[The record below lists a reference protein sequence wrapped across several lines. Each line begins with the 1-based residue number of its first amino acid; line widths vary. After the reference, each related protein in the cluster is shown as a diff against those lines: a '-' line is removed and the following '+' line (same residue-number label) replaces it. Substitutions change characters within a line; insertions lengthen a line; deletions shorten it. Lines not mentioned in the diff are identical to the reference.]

1 MQRVVARQGSLSRGS
16 YAAKMARTRLDA
28 VFSPQSIAVVGASRH
43 PGKIGYE
50 ILRNL
55 IVNEYQGILY
65 PVNPNARSIHGI
77 RAYATVRDIPDPV
90 DLAVITVPADLALAA
105 AEECGRKGVRALVV
119 ITAGFREIGGGG
131 IGREERLLRI
141 CREHGMTMIGPNC
154 MGVINTH
161 PEVRMDATFAPT
173 PPLPGGISLV
183 TQSGALGIAILEHAK
198 SLGIG
203 FAKFCSLGNK
213 AQVSLNDLLE
223 MWRTDADTRIVLAYI
238 ENFGNPGNFVR
249 IGRATT
255 KEKPV
260 IAVKSGRSE
269 AGSRA
274 ALSHTGSLGGSD
286 LAAEAVFAQTG
297 VLRAASIEELFDLAM
312 AFSLQPLPQGNR
324 VAVVSDAGG
333 PAVMCVDE
341 LVAQGLRLAEFSPA
355 TESFMRTWAP
365 PEASLRN
372 PVDLTPQASL
382 EDYRRALDAV
392 LRDEG
397 VDAAIAIYVPPVRI
411 DEVEVARAVWTT
423 AKDRGKPVL
432 ANFLGRSEESPGF
445 VELVGHGVPS
455 YLFPESAARSLAAMY
470 RYAQYRMRDEGE
482 VRTFRVD
489 KAAAQSI
496 LTKAR
501 GEGRLLLGEEEAS
514 ALLEAYGIR
523 TAKARVV
530 RRIEDLASAA
540 AQIGYPVVLKAMG
553 PQLIH
558 KSELQAVR
566 VDLRGERELKE
577 AASQMADHLRQG
589 RIAIEGFLLQEFV
602 QGGMEVVLGM
612 SRDKVYGP
620 FLVFGLG
627 GVYVEYLKDVAF
639 GLPPL
644 TDRDAMRMI
653 ESIRTYPMLRGVRGQ
668 PPRDLVAL
676 QDAILRLGALV
687 ADFDV
692 LQEMD
697 LNPILALEEGR
708 GYRAVDARILLA
720 PPSSPMPE
728 IDPGTKAT

>member
-1 MQRVVARQGSLSRGS
+1 MRDNSRPAGARQDSLRPGRL
-16 YAAKMARTRLDA
+16 AAGMPEDA
-28 VFSPQSIAVVGASRH
+28 LQAIFSPRSIAVVGASRH

-77 RAYATVRDIPDPV
+77 RAYPTVRDIPDPV
-90 DLAVITVPADLALAA
+90 DLAVITVPADLAIAA

-119 ITAGFREIGGGG
+119 ITAGFREIGGVG
-131 IGREERLLRI
+131 IEREERLLRI

-161 PEVRMDATFAPT
+161 PEIRMDATFAPT

-223 MWRTDADTRIVLAYI
+223 MWRSDSDSKIVLAYI
-238 ENFGNPGNFVR
+238 ENFGNPANFVR

-274 ALSHTGSLGGSD
+274 AMSHTGSLGGSD

-312 AFSLQPLPQGNR
+312 AFSLQPLPQGRR

-333 PAVMCVDE
+333 PAVVCVDE
-341 LVAQGLRLAEFSPA
+341 LVGHGLRHAEFSPA
-355 TESFMRTWAP
+355 TDVFMRPWAP

-382 EDYRRALDAV
+382 EDYRQALDAV

-411 DEVEVARAVWTT
+411 DELEVARAVWTT
-423 AKDRGKPVL
+423 AKEHGKPVL

-445 VELVGHGVPS
+445 AALVGH
-455 YLFPESAARSLAAMY
+455 
-470 RYAQYRMRDEGE
+470 
-482 VRTFRVD
+482 
-489 KAAAQSI
+489 
-496 LTKAR
+496 
-501 GEGRLLLGEEEAS
+501 
-514 ALLEAYGIR
+514 
-523 TAKARVV
+523 
-530 RRIEDLASAA
+530 
-540 AQIGYPVVLKAMG
+540 
-553 PQLIH
+553 
-558 KSELQAVR
+558 
-566 VDLRGERELKE
+566 
-577 AASQMADHLRQG
+577 
-589 RIAIEGFLLQEFV
+589 
-602 QGGMEVVLGM
+602 
-612 SRDKVYGP
+612 
-620 FLVFGLG
+620 
-627 GVYVEYLKDVAF
+627 
-639 GLPPL
+639 
-644 TDRDAMRMI
+644 
-653 ESIRTYPMLRGVRGQ
+653 
-668 PPRDLVAL
+668 
-676 QDAILRLGALV
+676 
-687 ADFDV
+687 
-692 LQEMD
+692 
-697 LNPILALEEGR
+697 
-708 GYRAVDARILLA
+708 
-720 PPSSPMPE
+720 
-728 IDPGTKAT
+728 